1 MTRYRLLV
9 ENLSHEVTN
18 RHIAFV
24 FSQYGGVNA
33 VKYSR
38 LRHKAI
44 IEMSS
49 RRDANNAFMGLNGT
63 SLWGNTMKI
72 SVIDTEIKLKLS
84 SIRKLITL
92 I

>member
-1 MTRYRLLV
+1 MIRYRLLV

-38 LRHKAI
+38 IRHKAI

-49 RRDANNAFMGLNGT
+49 RTDANNAFMSLNGT
-63 SLWGNTMKI
+63 SLWGNTMKV
-72 SVIDTEIKLKLS
+72 SMIDPEMKLKLS
-84 SIRKLITL
+84 TIRKLITL
-92 I
+92 V